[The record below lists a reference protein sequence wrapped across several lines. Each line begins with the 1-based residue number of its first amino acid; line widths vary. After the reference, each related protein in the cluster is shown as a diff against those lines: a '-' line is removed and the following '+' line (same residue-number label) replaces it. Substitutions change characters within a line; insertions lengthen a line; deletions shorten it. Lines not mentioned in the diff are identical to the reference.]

1 MISAQK
7 VTIVITALNSFP
19 LSTSVRLFCYDTS
32 IDFYMCS
39 LLGQHSSIH
48 YEGSASGKLR
58 VVRTE
63 IENRCGDFFAG
74 ANAPDRM
81 KRSEVIAHLAF
92 FSGKAIDHLGCD
104 TGGGHRIN
112 TNILFGELQRESLG
126 QAFDRMLGRGVDAD
140 LTHANV
146 PGHAG
151 SIDDCPTAVFQHDR
165 DFVTHRIQNAPNVD
179 VEDAAVFGL
188 GGLIQWAYPLNAGVV
203 KSDVE
208 PAEFFDSEIDH
219 RFHVAVFRDVCANE
233 SGIASE
239 FFDLPDDFC
248 ALFFAA
254 AG

>member
-48 YEGSASGKLR
+48 YEGSTSGKLR

-104 TGGGHRIN
+104 TGRGHRIN

-146 PGHAG
+146 PGHAR
-151 SIDDCPTAVFQHDR
+151 SIHDYAAILEH
-165 DFVTHRIQNAPNVD
+165 DGNFMAHGIENAPD
-179 VEDAAVFGL
+179 VRVENAAILGFGR
-188 GGLIQWAYPLNAGVV
+188 LIERTDPLNAGIV
-203 KSDVE
+203 KRDVE
-208 PAEFFDSEIDH
+208 LAEFVD
-219 RFHVAVFRDVCANE
+219 RKFHHCLDVR
-233 SGIASE
+233 I
-239 FFDLPDDFC
+239 L
-248 ALFFAA
+248 
-254 AG
+254 